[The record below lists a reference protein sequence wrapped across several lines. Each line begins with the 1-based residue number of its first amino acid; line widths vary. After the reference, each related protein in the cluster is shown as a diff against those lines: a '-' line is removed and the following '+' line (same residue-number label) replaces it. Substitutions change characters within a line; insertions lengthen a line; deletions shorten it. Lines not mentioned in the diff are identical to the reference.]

1 MIFIILLILV
11 ILLISIFYFIGGK
24 KENFTNNNIDKIYV
38 INLKKNQDRL
48 EKFMENAK
56 KANVKVERFDAVYGK
71 ELSKDHP
78 DILKYFVKDH
88 GLISG
93 QIGCALSHIKI
104 WEDAIKNNYNNI
116 IVFEDDAI
124 IPEDFWDRFN
134 EAYNE
139 LPKDW
144 DMLLLG
150 GIMLGGTIHNNS
162 KYLLKPDKRSGNWGT
177 SSLLLNINFIKNIIK
192 NVRINIPID
201 EYLRDDYYYDKNF
214 KVFIVSKTINEI
226 DYGFNSDIGV
236 GVKDKN
242 YSIVIYKK

>member
-1 MIFIILLILV
+1 MIVIILLILV
-11 ILLISIFYFIGGK
+11 ILLVCIFYFISSK
-24 KENFTNNNIDKIYV
+24 KETFTNNNNIDKIYV
-38 INLKKNQDRL
+38 INLKKNQDSL
-48 EKFMENAK
+48 EKFMENDK
-56 KANVKVERFDAVYGK
+56 KANVEVERFDAVYGK

-88 GLISG
+88 GLNDG

-144 DMLLLG
+144 K
-150 GIMLGGTIHNNS
+150 IS
-162 KYLLKPDKRSGNWGT
+162 YLDLNWAR
-177 SSLLLNINFIKNIIK
+177 
-192 NVRINIPID
+192 VR
-201 EYLRDDYYYDKNF
+201 K
-214 KVFIVSKTINEI
+214 
-226 DYGFNSDIGV
+226 
-236 GVKDKN
+236 
-242 YSIVIYKK
+242 IVIIYQK